1 MKVDGIF
8 GEITERELK
17 KIQEKLN
24 FEQTG
29 VLSEDLNKKML
40 SLLDQIQF
48 KNNEKTALKKQQKK
62 VVSKTNSTSS
72 LEGELE
78 DQPCDEPEEESKTP
92 ITTIPEA
99 DHEEQGSSGTNPLSK
114 NQEYEADLDQTQ
126 ISMNSK
132 EDTTTKQVQKPE
144 EKK

>member
-48 KNNEKTALKKQQKK
+48 KNNEKTALKK
-62 VVSKTNSTSS
+62 
-72 LEGELE
+72 
-78 DQPCDEPEEESKTP
+78 
-92 ITTIPEA
+92 
-99 DHEEQGSSGTNPLSK
+99 
-114 NQEYEADLDQTQ
+114 
-126 ISMNSK
+126 
-132 EDTTTKQVQKPE
+132 
-144 EKK
+144 